1 MSPIFLSSLSIPLAS
16 LFILA
21 GFILTGVSETQNG
34 IIARRSMITVGLLLT
49 LIGSIWLGIAIES
62 STIAPLIH

>member
-16 LFILA
+16 LIVLA
-21 GFILTGVSETQNG
+21 GFITTGISETRNG
-34 IIARRSMITVGLLLT
+34 AIARRSLILTGLVLT

>member
-1 MSPIFLSSLSIPLAS
+1 M
-16 LFILA
+16 A

-34 IIARRSMITVGLLLT
+34 IIARRSMITIGLLLT

>member
-1 MSPIFLSSLSIPLAS
+1 MSPIFLSSLSIPVAS
-16 LFILA
+16 LIILA
-21 GFILTGVSETQNG
+21 GFITTGVSETRSG
-34 IIARRSMITVGLLLT
+34 IVARRSMIAIGLMLT